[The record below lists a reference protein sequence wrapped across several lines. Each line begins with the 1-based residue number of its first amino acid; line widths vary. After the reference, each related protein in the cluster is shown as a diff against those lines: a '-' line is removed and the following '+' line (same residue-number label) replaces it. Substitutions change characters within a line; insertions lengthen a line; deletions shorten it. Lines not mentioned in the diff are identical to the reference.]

1 MVVVVVVLWKYVVVG
16 LYFCRQFC
24 MELNGLA
31 VKLQVIVFIVVT
43 YTVVYVCRP
52 IRPFCSLSF
61 LFLCFFRVFMFYV
74 GLLIVQLCF
83 VTLLIYLAV

>member
-1 MVVVVVVLWKYVVVG
+1 VVFSFVLWKYVVVG

-52 IRPFCSLSF
+52 IRSFCSLSF
-61 LFLCFFRVFMFYV
+61 MFRVFMFYV

-83 VTLLIYLAV
+83 VTLLICLAV

>member
-52 IRPFCSLSF
+52 IHSFCSLSF
-61 LFLCFFRVFMFYV
+61 MFLCFFVF
-74 GLLIVQLCF
+74 LCF
-83 VTLLIYLAV
+83 M